1 MPANLENSAVVTGLK
16 KVSLIPILKKGDAK
30 ECSNYHTI
38 PFISHASKV
47 IIKILEAVHKLRTS
61 RCTRWVLKRQRKQR
75 SNCQHSLDHKVTRTF
90 QKNIYFCFIPL
101 TVWITT
107 NCDKLLKRWE

>member
-1 MPANLENSAVVTGLK
+1 MPTNLENSAVVTGLK
-16 KVSLIPILKKGDAK
+16 TVSLIPILMKGDAK

-47 IIKILEAVHKLRTS
+47 ILKILKAVHELRTS
-61 RCTRWVLKRQRKQR
+61 RYTRWVMKRQR
-75 SNCQHSLDHKVTRTF
+75 STCQHSLDHKVTRKLQKF

-107 NCDKLLKRWE
+107 NCDKLLKRWK